1 MLRKFRVTVNGN
13 TYDVDVEELGG
24 AVSAA
29 PVTAVQQTAA
39 PAAAPVQAA
48 AAPAAAPAAAAGVG
62 ATKVEAPMQG
72 KIVSVKVSEGQQVE
86 EGDVVAVLEAMK
98 MENEIVASAA
108 GTVASVNVAAGQ
120 SVEAGDLIASLN

>member
-48 AAPAAAPAAAAGVG
+48 VPAEAPVSAGDVG